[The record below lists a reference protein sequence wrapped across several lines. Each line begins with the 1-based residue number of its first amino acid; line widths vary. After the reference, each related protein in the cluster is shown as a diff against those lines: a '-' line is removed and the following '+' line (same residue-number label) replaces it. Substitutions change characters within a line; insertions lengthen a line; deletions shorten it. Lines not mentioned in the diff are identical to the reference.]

1 MYKDLNISD
10 RVVSLVNKCER
21 ELRDEF
27 LKRDEICLENTI
39 NVLTAFKNN
48 EISSLH
54 FNGTNGYG
62 FNDIGREKIDA
73 VFRDVLKAEDALVR
87 GQFVSGTHALT
98 VCLFALLRPGDV
110 MLSITGA
117 PYDTLHEVIGIRE
130 NKSSLKAFGIGYEQV
145 DLLNDTFDVDKIIS
159 VLKGNANIKLIEI
172 QRSKGYSTR
181 KSILIS
187 DIEKIVKEIRK
198 VREDV
203 IIMVD
208 NCYCEFVEKTSPL
221 EVGADIIVGSL
232 IKNLGAGIAPFGG
245 YIAGRKDLVLLA
257 AERLAI
263 PGEGKD
269 IGATLEIN
277 RSFLQGLY
285 MAPSAINSSV
295 KVAILTSKVMEEL
308 GYKSIPRFDDDR
320 CDIVQAI
327 VFNDKDKMIRYTEG
341 IQKGS
346 AIDSYVSP
354 IPDDMPGYD
363 DKIIMAAG
371 TFVQGATIEL
381 SCDAPL
387 KAPYVCYQQGS
398 LTYEYGKLGVMIAI
412 NHLLQEKKE

>member
-62 FNDIGREKIDA
+62 FNDLGREKIDA

-110 MLSITGA
+110 MLSITGT

-221 EVGADIIVGSL
+221 EVGADIMDW
-232 IKNLGAGIAPFGG
+232 F
-245 YIAGRKDLVLLA
+245 
-257 AERLAI
+257 
-263 PGEGKD
+263 
-269 IGATLEIN
+269 
-277 RSFLQGLY
+277 
-285 MAPSAINSSV
+285 
-295 KVAILTSKVMEEL
+295 
-308 GYKSIPRFDDDR
+308 
-320 CDIVQAI
+320 
-327 VFNDKDKMIRYTEG
+327 FN
-341 IQKGS
+341 
-346 AIDSYVSP
+346 
-354 IPDDMPGYD
+354 
-363 DKIIMAAG
+363 
-371 TFVQGATIEL
+371 
-381 SCDAPL
+381 
-387 KAPYVCYQQGS
+387 
-398 LTYEYGKLGVMIAI
+398 
-412 NHLLQEKKE
+412 